1 MGLPRMARCLTADG
15 RLRGW
20 TPPCGLDCQTADNP
34 STALGDLI
42 AAATTHPTFD
52 GLTSPAGTM
61 EIIIMGHVAVLF
73 FVLGLPGLAIAAEAG
88 PCARSMPQQDMN
100 VCISNAVQQADG
112 ILNRVYGQ
120 LNEKLDV
127 NGRRNLV
134 AAERAWITF
143 RDRECDLRSGYDTEH
158 PENNGTIAP
167 FLVGEC
173 QLDLTTRRTT
183 DILEQMKCPGGD
195 LSCPQ

>member
-1 MGLPRMARCLTADG
+1 L
-15 RLRGW
+15 RL
-20 TPPCGLDCQTADNP
+20 
-34 STALGDLI
+34 SY
-42 AAATTHPTFD
+42 PTFD
-52 GLTSPAGTM
+52 GLTGPAGTM
-61 EIIIMGHVAVLF
+61 EIIIMRHVVVFCLA
-73 FVLGLPGLAIAAEAG
+73 LGLSGQAIAAEAG
-88 PCARSMPQQDMN
+88 PCAKSMPQQDMN
-100 VCISNAVQQADG
+100 ICISSAVNQADG
-112 ILNRVYGQ
+112 VLNRVYGQ

-158 PENNGTIAP
+158 LEKNGTIAP

-173 QLDLTTRRTT
+173 KLDLTTRRTT
-183 DILEQMKCPGGD
+183 DLLEQMKCPGGD